1 MPSWE
6 YQKTEERKII
16 KAIRSTP
23 PDIDTIKE
31 RVWME
36 VTLCSVHYHKRGL
49 LSINVRRD
57 AWLLLLG
64 QNPYELQ
71 VCPCS
76 SLAKESFK
84 AYTDEYR
91 TDHQIEVDIERSFVH
106 FDGYDR
112 IDPSTLFR
120 LRLAL
125 IASLAYRESLAR
137 VIYSV
142 LLEDPSLHYY
152 QGFHDIVEFF
162 LLISRFDVNWT
173 YTMIKAL
180 IRTHLRDYMGADLT
194 EVERL
199 LQLLYP
205 ILEKRAPELV
215 PILQTPAQTPVIVLP
230 WVITLSARAA
240 ALTLSFAHSLHSV
253 YQVARLMDV
262 MLLHPLMPLYVS
274 AAVVLHFREKL
285 LRMQERFQLY
295 QLLGRLAEHELPL
308 EKVLRDAQFFFT
320 ALPPRALLAQG
331 RRRGVELPEESMV
344 LQFEK
349 ARADDRVRLRSFRNL
364 YRVSCALLSLVEMI
378 VRPGQTAPST
388 ASVTGLLSLAA
399 VGIAVATVIQIASN
413 SPVC

>member
-1 MPSWE
+1 M
-6 YQKTEERKII
+6 TRL
-16 KAIRSTP
+16 T
-23 PDIDTIKE
+23 
-31 RVWME
+31 
-36 VTLCSVHYHKRGL
+36 
-49 LSINVRRD
+49 
-57 AWLLLLG
+57 
-64 QNPYELQ
+64 
-71 VCPCS
+71 
-76 SLAKESFK
+76 
-84 AYTDEYR
+84 
-91 TDHQIEVDIERSFVH
+91 
-106 FDGYDR
+106 
-112 IDPSTLFR
+112 
-120 LRLAL
+120 LRL
-125 IASLAYRESLAR
+125 SR

-173 YTMIKAL
+173 YTVIKAL

-230 WVITLSARAA
+230 WVITL
-240 ALTLSFAHSLHSV
+240 FAHSLHSV

-364 YRVSCALLSLVEMI
+364 YQMI

>member
-36 VTLCSVHYHKRGL
+36 RGL

-71 VCPCS
+71 VCPS
-76 SLAKESFK
+76 
-84 AYTDEYR
+84 YTDEYR

-106 FDGYDR
+106 FDGYDK
-112 IDPSTLFR
+112 IDPSTL
-120 LRLAL
+120 
-125 IASLAYRESLAR
+125 LAYRESLAR

-230 WVITLSARAA
+230 WVITL
-240 ALTLSFAHSLHSV
+240 FAHSLHSV

-364 YRVSCALLSLVEMI
+364 YQMI